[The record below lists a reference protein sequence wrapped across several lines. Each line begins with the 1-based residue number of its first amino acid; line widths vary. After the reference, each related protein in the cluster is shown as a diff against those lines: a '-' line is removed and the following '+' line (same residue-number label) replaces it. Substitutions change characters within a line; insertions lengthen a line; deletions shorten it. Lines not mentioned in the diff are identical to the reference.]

1 MPQHPLRSLV
11 CLCLLLAGGLVW
23 PLESWAQNRLRP
35 RPLAPRGG
43 QSSSAAARAP
53 AKLAQ
58 RQLTEILPADGIAH
72 YHTAPTELLAFLQQ
86 AIDHQRQFPDTA
98 ENRSPWGV
106 MHTTLAWGSDGDV
119 LIEGQPYNA
128 IQALCDNQKLKGVQ
142 LLSAPKGQLKPLE
155 GPGLQGHPGQFLAI
169 LAQNQVP
176 IDQPLRVGEHTF
188 TVADLVAFEQKTC
201 RPNMELTFK
210 LIGLSHYLPSD
221 EIWQSD
227 DGGTW
232 SLERL
237 LRLELRQP
245 INGRQTCGGTHRL
258 MGIYLAVERRRQQEL
273 EIDAAWAA
281 AEKYTDD
288 YHAYAF
294 SLFNPDGSFST
305 EWLERR
311 AALDDPQRRVQ
322 TSGHVLE
329 WLAVSL
335 PDSQLQDPTLL
346 GGFAYLAGLLQ
357 TDIGESWA
365 VGPRA
370 HALRALRLYQARLSA
385 QLSGSPEVAPPIVAS
400 EPPPADP
407 ATAR

>member
-1 MPQHPLRSLV
+1 MPQHLLRSLI
-11 CLCLLLAGGLVW
+11 CLCLVLAGGLIW
-23 PLESWAQNRLRP
+23 PLESAAQNRLRP
-35 RPLAPRGG
+35 RPLTPRPTA
-43 QSSSAAARAP
+43 SNSAAGTP
-53 AKLAQ
+53 AKQAH
-58 RQLTEILPADGIAH
+58 RQLTEILPPDGIAH
-72 YHTAPTELLAFLQQ
+72 YHTAPTELLTFLQQ

-106 MHTTLAWGSDGDV
+106 MHTTLAWGTDGDI
-119 LIEGQPYNA
+119 LIDGQPYNA

-176 IDQPLRVGEHTF
+176 LDQPLRVGEHTF
-188 TVADLVAFEQKTC
+188 TVADLVAFEQRTC

-210 LIGLSHYLPSD
+210 LIGLAHYLPAD

-232 SLERL
+232 SIERL

-258 MGIYLAVERRRQQEL
+258 MGIHLAVERRRQQEL

-335 PDSQLQDPTLL
+335 PDSKLQDPTLL

-370 HALRALRLYQARLSA
+370 HALRALRLYHTRLSA
-385 QLSGSPEVAPPIVAS
+385 QLPGSPEVAPPIVAS
-400 EPPPADP
+400 EPPPTAP